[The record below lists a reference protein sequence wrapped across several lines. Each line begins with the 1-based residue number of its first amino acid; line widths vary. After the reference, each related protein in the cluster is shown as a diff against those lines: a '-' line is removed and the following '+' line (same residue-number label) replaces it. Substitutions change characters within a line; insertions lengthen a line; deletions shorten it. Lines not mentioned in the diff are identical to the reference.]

1 MMFDLVVSKDYKKMM
16 QENQIEL
23 TDWEKATLIYNH
35 PSARYIEKMW
45 ELLAL
50 KKQTE
55 DEILKEQIEE
65 QLSHNYL
72 FYEKYKENFAYIFI

>member
-1 MMFDLVVSKDYKKMM
+1 MFDFVVSKDYKKMM

-35 PSARYIEKMW
+35 PSARYIETMW

-55 DEILKEQIEE
+55 DE
-65 QLSHNYL
+65 YV
-72 FYEKYKENFAYIFI
+72 

>member
-1 MMFDLVVSKDYKKMM
+1 MFDLVVSKNYKKMM

-35 PSARYIEKMW
+35 PSARYIEMMW

-55 DEILKEQIEE
+55 DKILKEQIEE
-65 QLSHNYL
+65 QLSHNYP

>member
-1 MMFDLVVSKDYKKMM
+1 MFDLVVSKNYKKMM

-50 KKQTE
+50 KKL
-55 DEILKEQIEE
+55 LKEQIEE
-65 QLSHNYL
+65 QLSHNYP

>member
-1 MMFDLVVSKDYKKMM
+1 MFDLVVSKDYKKMM

-35 PSARYIEKMW
+35 PNARYIEKMW

-55 DEILKEQIEE
+55 DE
-65 QLSHNYL
+65 YV
-72 FYEKYKENFAYIFI
+72 

>member
-1 MMFDLVVSKDYKKMM
+1 MFDLVVSKDYKKMM

-55 DEILKEQIEE
+55 YD
-65 QLSHNYL
+65 YV
-72 FYEKYKENFAYIFI
+72 

>member
-1 MMFDLVVSKDYKKMM
+1 MFDLVVSKDYKKMM

-23 TDWEKATLIYNH
+23 TDWEKETLIYNH
-35 PSARYIEKMW
+35 PSARYIEKMC

-55 DEILKEQIEE
+55 DE
-65 QLSHNYL
+65 YV
-72 FYEKYKENFAYIFI
+72 